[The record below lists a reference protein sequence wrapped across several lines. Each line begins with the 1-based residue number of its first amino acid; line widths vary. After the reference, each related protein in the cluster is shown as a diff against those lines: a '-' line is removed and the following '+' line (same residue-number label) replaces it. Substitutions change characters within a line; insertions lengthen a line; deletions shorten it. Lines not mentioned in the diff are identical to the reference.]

1 MSMVTV
7 PPVALKPRWTTPVEL
22 NLGDVVMYVGDMKY
36 AILQRRVVYRVVD
49 KEQQPENA
57 SYPFS
62 YRFTAAFD
70 LENPLGQVIEPSCQM
85 SSLKDFRKL
94 GLLDLGVIR
103 LIFDDFI
110 KEWAKK
116 QSNIDIEHM
125 PEKDDIV
132 PPSL

>member
-1 MSMVTV
+1 MTTPTV
-7 PPVALKPRWTTPVEL
+7 PHPLKPKWTQPTEL
-22 NLGDVVMYVGDMKY
+22 NVGDIVLYVGDMKY
-36 AILQRRVVYRVVD
+36 AILQRRVVYRVTE

-94 GLLDLGVIR
+94 GLLDLATLRLHFDAFIR
-103 LIFDDFI
+103 
-110 KEWAKK
+110 EWAK
-116 QSNIDIEHM
+116 QMGQPNPDE
-125 PEKDDIV
+125 V
-132 PPSL
+132 R